1 MSNPSTSAANTR
13 GIIALL
19 SGQALFVGSDS
30 VIKLAGDL
38 MPATE
43 IMAVRGVIAVALMGA
58 YVAATIDISRWTLLR
73 RPLVLARASL
83 EAVLS
88 FLFVVSLPHMPL
100 ADITVIQQVTPL
112 VLTVLSA
119 ILLRETI
126 GWRRWLAVAIGF
138 VGVALVV
145 QPTGQGVDFYAITAL
160 LCAVFVAFRDIITR
174 RLHDAIPTVLVAFGS
189 TISVCIAGFVGA
201 PLEHW
206 QPLSPYGVSLLA
218 GSAVLVSTANMF
230 IVRAFR
236 GVEVSVVSPFRYA
249 AVVWA
254 TLFGFLIWG
263 HVPNALAIVG
273 TLVIVASGLYT
284 MRREARRQK
293 IEAAPE

>member
-58 YVAATIDISRWTLLR
+58 YVAATIDVGRWPLLL
-73 RPLVLARASL
+73 RPLVLVRASL

-126 GWRRWLAVAIGF
+126 G
-138 VGVALVV
+138 
-145 QPTGQGVDFYAITAL
+145 
-160 LCAVFVAFRDIITR
+160 
-174 RLHDAIPTVLVAFGS
+174 
-189 TISVCIAGFVGA
+189 
-201 PLEHW
+201 
-206 QPLSPYGVSLLA
+206 
-218 GSAVLVSTANMF
+218 
-230 IVRAFR
+230 
-236 GVEVSVVSPFRYA
+236 
-249 AVVWA
+249 
-254 TLFGFLIWG
+254 
-263 HVPNALAIVG
+263 
-273 TLVIVASGLYT
+273 
-284 MRREARRQK
+284 
-293 IEAAPE
+293 